1 MFMHVSL
8 NERSS
13 QPVMT
18 APHSTVSKNHGHCAE
33 AIFYLFGVHDISP
46 PSTHHRGKRFAAGAR
61 HTTSTNAIP
70 GIHALETRQRLRPH
84 ECKNLSSDT
93 RKFTVVILP
102 SGVTVVTHPVPFERV
117 FSCLPFPFTL
127 SHVCSPNRILLCP
140 LHSYHIPVAFFLSP
154 VISRDGWPTAHHVLP
169 RSVQFIKRQ
178 RIRPCGVAVRQPQR
192 VQCFDQLLALL
203 ALWSPHG
210 RMNSPAHDGA
220 RFQG

>member
-1 MFMHVSL
+1 MVIAL
-8 NERSS
+8 KPSS
-13 QPVMT
+13 TCLGYM
-18 APHSTVSKNHGHCAE
+18 
-33 AIFYLFGVHDISP
+33 ISP
-46 PSTHHRGKRFAAGAR
+46 HPRPTTGTRDLQRAPGTLQRTPSQD
-61 HTTSTNAIP
+61 
-70 GIHALETRQRLRPH
+70 IHALETRQRLRPH
-84 ECKNLSSDT
+84 ESKNLPSDT

-102 SGVTVVTHPVPFERV
+102 SGVTVVTYRVPFERV

-127 SHVCSPNRILLCP
+127 SRVCSPNRILLCP
-140 LHSYHIPVAFFLSP
+140 LHSYHIPVAFFSSS
-154 VISRDGWPTAHHVLP
+154 VILRDGWPTAHHILP

-192 VQCFDQLLALL
+192 VQCFDHLLALL